1 MPASAKLDVQ
11 TKSRRLADA
20 IAKSLSPE
28 IDHPAGS
35 KAHVRVKVERR
46 KLKLTFQAR
55 DATALRA
62 VMNSYLRMIGAC
74 LKVTDA
80 IDNPTKQE

>member
-1 MPASAKLDVQ
+1 MQASAKLNVQ

-28 IDHPAGS
+28 IDHPSGS
-35 KAHVRVKVERR
+35 TAHVRVKVEQR
-46 KLKLTFQAR
+46 KLELTFQAK

-74 LKVTDA
+74 LKVTEA
-80 IDNPTKQE
+80 IENPT